1 MTRGTAVCVPS
12 GAFIA
17 VDTTGLPGRIP
28 GWEPKVIGYGIAFVV
43 DDEVV
48 FHTGSLVYQ
57 TPEVVK
63 DERCYGAFKANG
75 LSRDAICRPENP
87 REDVVAAQLRQALGG
102 RALRGYGVPRFLA
115 PVLATA
121 PWNLHAWDSCVM
133 AEAAPWAKPL
143 RNGKVARYC
152 SLPAALTWAA
162 DLGYDV
168 AAPDEVTLRS
178 EANAVRVAKL
188 AVVLRQHAIAPR

>member
-1 MTRGTAVCVPS
+1 M
-12 GAFIA
+12 
-17 VDTTGLPGRIP
+17 DTTGLPGRIP

-57 TPEVVK
+57 PAEIVN

-75 LSRDAICRPENP
+75 LSREAIYRPENP
-87 REDVVAAQLRQALGG
+87 HEDAVAEQLRQALQG
-102 RALRGYGVPRFLA
+102 RALRGYGVPKFLK
-115 PVLATA
+115 PVLAQQ
-121 PWNLHAWDSCVM
+121 PWGLHAWGDCVM

-143 RNGKVARYC
+143 RSGKVARYC
-152 SLPAALTWAA
+152 SLPAALVWAA

-168 AAPDEVTLRS
+168 AAPNEVALRS

-188 AVVLRQHAIAPR
+188 AVVLRQQAVAPR